1 MIHGAVETMAMA
13 MDLDNSAQTPTG
25 RIVIQKVAGRSAATS
40 LFARYPLKFIRPT
53 KVVSSQVDVVWIYT
67 VSFGGGIVTGDLVYY
82 TIAVGE
88 GCTAVLATQ
97 ASTKTKVGTHTE
109 AHNGKNKG
117 EKFRVVWRSI
127 AELKPSC

>member
-53 KVVSSQVDVVWIYT
+53 KVFIPSVHMYGIEGFSGIKGFILPPLLNK
-67 VSFGGGIVTGDLVYY
+67 FGRL
-82 TIAVGE
+82 
-88 GCTAVLATQ
+88 CRP
-97 ASTKTKVGTHTE
+97 K
-109 AHNGKNKG
+109 
-117 EKFRVVWRSI
+117 
-127 AELKPSC
+127 